1 MPVTT
6 PDWLKQHDG
15 ELKPSRDGLSWI
27 VYFAGEPQ
35 YILLPIPARGRFS
48 CRISQ
53 TINGK
58 RLDSSQTWET
68 LETAVQGGLEELRK
82 ALGW

>member
-1 MPVTT
+1 MAVTT
-6 PDWLKQHDG
+6 PDWLRQHDG
-15 ELKPSRDGLSWI
+15 ELKPSKDGHSWT

-35 YILLPIPARGRFS
+35 YVLLPVPVRGRFG

-58 RLDSSQTWET
+58 RLDSDQTWDTPEQ
-68 LETAVQGGLEELRK
+68 AAQGGLEDLRK